1 MLFET
6 CRELN
11 TSIRLVAEAG
21 VDMSNLAEGLVSLLM
36 GEGSDSISLIVFG
49 ADSFVE
55 VFSSVIVVI

>member
-1 MLFET
+1 MLAIF
-6 CRELN
+6 
-11 TSIRLVAEAG
+11 SIVY
-21 VDMSNLAEGLVSLLM
+21 NLAEGLVSLLM